1 MGSDTATTALT
12 GQLPFI
18 VIAGAVIAFPLSI
31 FLLKRYTA
39 AVLKHM
45 AARGGATP
53 VAPEA
58 FDATHPGV
66 AEGQLEVVVLD
77 ASSASGTSDD
87 AAYRYLVRAPWET
100 VRVYAM
106 GGAAYAAIL
115 ALAQLIADGNFSPL
129 RFIAMM
135 YIYAWPVVIAIN
147 LILPSTRSLKLRSA
161 GFYFG
166 GLLLISIVA
175 VSVSTDL
182 SLFALFL
189 AWALFSV
196 PATVLVMAFLHRR
209 VRAVGV
215 MVLSFTVISV
225 AGANV
230 ALAIAGASDSFLR
243 SIAGFAIAIG
253 SNAVGAFIAIILIG
267 AVIFGVI
274 AWFANSWI
282 KKLYL
287 EKRLSD
293 QSMILD
299 GMWFI
304 FAAVQSIGLAFVSPG
319 WYTAGLVAFLAYKFT
334 VIARF
339 RSLRSKSESNR
350 PSSNLLFL
358 RVFSLGRRSE
368 QVFDAVSAHWRYI
381 GNVRMIAGPDLAV
394 TTVEP
399 HEFLEYLSGKIDQSF
414 VGSAEALDERI
425 ATLDAEADFDG
436 RYRVNDFFCYDDTW
450 KMVLSRL
457 VSESDAV
464 LMDVRGFSASNT
476 GVVYELNEL
485 INVVPLEK
493 IVLVKDRSTDTVFL
507 NETLDQSWAGMR
519 ADSPNRNASTAQL
532 KICEVERERAM
543 EVPHV
548 LRQLGIAAT

>member
-1 MGSDTATTALT
+1 M
-12 GQLPFI
+12 
-18 VIAGAVIAFPLSI
+18 
-31 FLLKRYTA
+31 
-39 AVLKHM
+39 
-45 AARGGATP
+45 
-53 VAPEA
+53 
-58 FDATHPGV
+58 
-66 AEGQLEVVVLD
+66 
-77 ASSASGTSDD
+77 
-87 AAYRYLVRAPWET
+87 
-100 VRVYAM
+100 
-106 GGAAYAAIL
+106 
-115 ALAQLIADGNFSPL
+115 
-129 RFIAMM
+129 
-135 YIYAWPVVIAIN
+135 
-147 LILPSTRSLKLRSA
+147 
-161 GFYFG
+161 
-166 GLLLISIVA
+166 LLISIVA

-350 PSSNLLFL
+350 PASNLLFL

-548 LRQLGIAAT
+548 LRQLGIAAA